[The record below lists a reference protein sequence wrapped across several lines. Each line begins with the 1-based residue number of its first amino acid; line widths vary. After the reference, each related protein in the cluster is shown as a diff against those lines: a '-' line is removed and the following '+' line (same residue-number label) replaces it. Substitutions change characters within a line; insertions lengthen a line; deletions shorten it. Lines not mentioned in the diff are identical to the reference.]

1 MFSVDFMA
9 KSSFILACLIYLLNS
24 IGNVSQGIFIKY
36 FQQTNGI
43 NLYHL
48 ITLKCIVISVILFP
62 FVLKN
67 LRYFYNKLHIVILLA
82 ALYASDMIFYNNG
95 LKGISANTATII
107 LLMVPFWIIV
117 FGRFILK
124 EHKFNKVNAACIFIC
139 LLAIFSTLFGEIKIE
154 GFNNGYIYVFIDSLI
169 IPLSLV
175 LQKKFNDCRPV
186 LYAIWTN
193 AIVLGIISFTMS
205 GFTMPEFS
213 KENVFSGFVVAFFDV
228 MECGAVYIAYQMAEI
243 ALLQPIRFTRLPIAI
258 LMSFFLLNEKLTYLQ
273 AIAGIIIVSVNLF
286 SMWYSRKYQSK

>member
-1 MFSVDFMA
+1 MA
-9 KSSFILACLIYLLNS
+9 RSSFILACIIYLFNS

-43 NLYHL
+43 NMYHL
-48 ITLKCIVISVILFP
+48 ITLKCIVISIVLLP
-62 FVLKN
+62 FILKN
-67 LRYFYNKLHIVILLA
+67 LKCFLNKLHIVILLA
-82 ALYASDMIFYNNG
+82 TLYASDMIFYNNG

-107 LLMVPFWIIV
+107 LLMVPLWIIV

-124 EHKFNKVNAACIFIC
+124 EHKFNKVNAVCIFIC

-169 IPLSLV
+169 IPLSLI

-193 AIVLGIISFTMS
+193 AIVLGVISFLMS
-205 GFTMPEFS
+205 GLTLPEFN
-213 KENVFSGFVVAFFDV
+213 KENVFSGFVVAFFDI
-228 MECGAVYIAYQMAEI
+228 MECGAVYIAYQMTEV
-243 ALLQPIRFTRLPIAI
+243 ALLQPIRFTRLPIAMV
-258 LMSFFLLNEKLTYLQ
+258 MSLFLLNEKPTYIQ
-273 AIAGIIIVSVNLF
+273 VSAGLVIISMNLF
-286 SMWYSRKYQSK
+286 SMWYSRKYQSNK

>member
-1 MFSVDFMA
+1 MFTFMA
-9 KSSFILACLIYLLNS
+9 RSSFILACIIYLFNS

-43 NLYHL
+43 NMYHL
-48 ITLKCIVISVILFP
+48 ITLKCIVISIVLLP
-62 FVLKN
+62 FILKN
-67 LRYFYNKLHIVILLA
+67 LKCFFNKLHIVILLA
-82 ALYASDMIFYNNG
+82 TLYASDMIFYNNG

-107 LLMVPFWIIV
+107 LLMVPLWIIV

-124 EHKFNKVNAACIFIC
+124 EHKFNKVNAVCIFIC

-169 IPLSLV
+169 IPLSLI

-193 AIVLGIISFTMS
+193 AIVLGVISFLMS
-205 GFTMPEFS
+205 GLTLPEFN
-213 KENVFSGFVVAFFDV
+213 KENVFSGFVVAFFDI
-228 MECGAVYIAYQMAEI
+228 MECGAVYIAYQMTEV
-243 ALLQPIRFTRLPIAI
+243 ALLQPIRFTRLPIAMV
-258 LMSFFLLNEKLTYLQ
+258 MSFFLLNEKPTYIQ
-273 AIAGIIIVSVNLF
+273 VSAGLVIISMNLF
-286 SMWYSRKYQSK
+286 SMWYSRKYQSNK